1 MRIVALPSSSSSPL
15 AVIRTKAIYNVCKEP
30 SPRQQQQQQQQQQ
43 QEQMTC
49 TTMTT
54 KRLYHWIF
62 SGTFCLRPVGPS
74 LIEFRQRR
82 VARTVSGRGGVSSTT
97 MNDLHVAGSTSHT
110 AVVFQLGLSFDT
122 TAAACSH
129 SSSMLGWRRYYFI
142 SQLLTSL

>member
-54 KRLYHWIF
+54 KRLYRWIF

-82 VARTVSGRGGVSSTT
+82 VALTVIGGGRGRSAAPRWTTFMLLGRHLTRLLSSSKAYRLTQQQQQTVSWVRWWA
-97 MNDLHVAGSTSHT
+97 D
-110 AVVFQLGLSFDT
+110 AV
-122 TAAACSH
+122 
-129 SSSMLGWRRYYFI
+129 I
-142 SQLLTSL
+142 ILLTSY